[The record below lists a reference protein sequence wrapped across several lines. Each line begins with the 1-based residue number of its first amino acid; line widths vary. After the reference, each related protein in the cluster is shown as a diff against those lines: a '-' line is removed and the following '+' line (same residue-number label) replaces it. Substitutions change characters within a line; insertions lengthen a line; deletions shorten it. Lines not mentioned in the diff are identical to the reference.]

1 MKELNLNF
9 KKYKVVLFFT
19 FTLFLFGIA
28 SLGILNKVIPM
39 TLPLLVFIGP
49 IIIWTLNFIHLF
61 KKKIPLEIKEQEII
75 YSVIGLKIEANDIR
89 LISLTYSKSLI
100 LEIHLN
106 NFEKYKIQLNKTFF
120 GKILLLNYKIMG
132 KNSISINV
140 SVFDINKN
148 ELSEKLKHIFPK
160 NKLLF

>member
-19 FTLFLFGIA
+19 FTLFLFGSA
-28 SLGILNKVIPM
+28 SLGILNKVILM
-39 TLPLLVFIGP
+39 ALPLLVFIGP
-49 IIIWTLNFIHLF
+49 ITIWTLNFIHLF
-61 KKKIPLEIKEQEII
+61 KKKSPLEIKEQEII
-75 YSVIGLKIEANDIR
+75 YSVIGLKIETNDIR

-106 NFEKYKIQLNKTFF
+106 NFEKYKIQLNQTFF

-140 SVFDINKN
+140 SVFEINKN
-148 ELSEKLKHIFPK
+148 ELSEKLKNIFPK

>member
-19 FTLFLFGIA
+19 FTLFLFGSS
-28 SLGILNKVIPM
+28 SLGILNKVILM
-39 TLPLLVFIGP
+39 ALPLLVFIGP
-49 IIIWTLNFIHLF
+49 ITIWTLNFIHLF
-61 KKKIPLEIKEQEII
+61 KKKSPLEIKEQEII
-75 YSVIGLKIEANDIR
+75 YSVIGLKIETNDIR

-106 NFEKYKIQLNKTFF
+106 NFEKYKIQLNQTFF

-140 SVFDINKN
+140 SVFEINKN
-148 ELSEKLKHIFPK
+148 ELSEKLKNIFPK

>member
-19 FTLFLFGIA
+19 FTLILFGSA
-28 SLGILNKVIPM
+28 SLGILNKVLLM
-39 TLPLLVFIGP
+39 ALPLLVFIGP
-49 IIIWTLNFIHLF
+49 ITIWTLNFIHLF
-61 KKKIPLEIKEQEII
+61 KKKSPLEIKEQEII
-75 YSVIGLKIEANDIR
+75 YSVIGLKIETSDIR

-106 NFEKYKIQLNKTFF
+106 NFEKYKIQLNQTFF

-140 SVFDINKN
+140 SVFEINKN
-148 ELSEKLKHIFPK
+148 ELSEKLKNIFPK